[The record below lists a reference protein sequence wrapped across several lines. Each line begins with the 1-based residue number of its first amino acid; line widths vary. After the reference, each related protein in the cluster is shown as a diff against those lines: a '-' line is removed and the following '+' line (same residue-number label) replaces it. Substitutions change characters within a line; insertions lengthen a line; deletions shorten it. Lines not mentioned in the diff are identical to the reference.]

1 MNDQAR
7 HNALRQIAK
16 QVNKEINQA
25 INGKPIKDHLK
36 IISDVMKRHEE
47 TVKQLG
53 FTRSW
58 LIYTIGQINGV
69 FKET

>member
-1 MNDQAR
+1 MDDQSR

-25 INGKPIKDHLK
+25 INDKPIKEHLK
-36 IISDVMKRHEE
+36 LISDVIRRHEE
-47 TVKQLG
+47 TVKQFG